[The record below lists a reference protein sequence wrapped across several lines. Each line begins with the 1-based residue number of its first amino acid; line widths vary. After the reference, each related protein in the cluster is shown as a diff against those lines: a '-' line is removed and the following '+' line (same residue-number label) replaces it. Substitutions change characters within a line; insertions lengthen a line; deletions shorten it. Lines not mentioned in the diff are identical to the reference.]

1 VRAREYLEQHLKAV
15 LSEMGMPWPDKT
27 VIEPPK
33 DKRFGDLATN
43 VAMVLAGQTR
53 SNPRELAVR
62 LSQALLSHGPEI
74 ASPEIISVDVAGPGF
89 LNITFSPDFWRRTVS
104 EVQDAGARYG
114 ASNMG
119 AGKKVNVEYVSA
131 NPTGPLHI
139 GHGRGAAI
147 GDSLT
152 RILRFMGYE
161 VGTEY
166 YLNDAGRQMR
176 LLGQS
181 VLARLREIQGGDGTF
196 PPFPEDGYKGEY
208 IKEIAQEAIVA
219 MGEKASEM
227 GEDETVEFC
236 RIFATDSILKGI
248 RHDLEEFRVEH
259 QKWFS
264 ESTLLDSGAVEQTFD
279 HLKEKKLAWEE
290 DGAFWFKS
298 TDFGD
303 DKDRVLRKSDGYL
316 TYFASDIAYHEN
328 KFARGFDLAV
338 DIWGADH
345 HGYIPRVKA
354 AVQAL
359 GKDPEDFQV
368 ILVQLVN
375 LLRGGEQIAM
385 STRAGQFETLADVC
399 AEVGV
404 DAARFIFLSRKS
416 DSPLD
421 FDLELVKRRTMDNP
435 VYYVQYAHARICS
448 VLRKAVEQDIPVP
461 EPGTPAPARLDTPE
475 DLNLLK
481 ALEQFPDVLQS
492 AVRTLSPH
500 HVSYYVVELAGLLH
514 RYYSVNSVLAAPDA
528 ETVQARLILLMAVAR
543 VLDTGL
549 DLLGVTAPE
558 RM

>member
-1 VRAREYLEQHLKAV
+1 MRAREYLEQHLKDV
-15 LSEMGMPWPDKT
+15 LSELAMPWPEKT

-43 VAMVLAGQTR
+43 VAMVLAGETR
-53 SNPRELAVR
+53 SNPRELATR
-62 LSQALLSHGPEI
+62 LSQALINRDPEI
-74 ASPEIISVDVAGPGF
+74 AAVEVAGPGF
-89 LNITFSPDFWRRTVS
+89 LNITFSPAFWRRTVS
-104 EVQDAGARYG
+104 DVFAAGARYG
-114 ASNMG
+114 ATEMG
-119 AGKKVNVEYVSA
+119 EDKKVNVEYVSA

-152 RILRFMGYE
+152 RILRFMGYQ

-176 LLGQS
+176 ILGQS

-196 PPFPEDGYKGEY
+196 PEDGYKGEY
-208 IKEIAQEAIVA
+208 IKDIAQEALSALGKRV
-219 MGEKASEM
+219 EEM
-227 GEDETVEFC
+227 EEDEAVDFC
-236 RIFATDSILKGI
+236 RTFATDSILKGI
-248 RHDLEEFRVEH
+248 RRDLEEFRVEH
-259 QKWFS
+259 QTWFS
-264 ESTLLDSGAVEQTFD
+264 ESSLLDSGAVDRTFD

-316 TYFASDIAYHEN
+316 TYFASDIAYHED
-328 KFARGFDLAV
+328 KFDRGFDLAV

-345 HGYIPRVKA
+345 HGYIPRMKA
-354 AVQAL
+354 AAQAL
-359 GKDPEDFQV
+359 GKAPEDLQV

-375 LLRGGEQIAM
+375 LLRGGEQVAM
-385 STRAGQFETLADVC
+385 STRAGKFETLADVC

-421 FDLELVKRRTMDNP
+421 FDLELVKRRTMENP

-448 VLRKAVEQDIPVP
+448 VLRKAVEQGIPIPQPDDPV
-461 EPGTPAPARLDTPE
+461 PARLDTPE

-492 AVRTLSPH
+492 AVRSLSPH

-514 RYYSVNSVLAAPDA
+514 RYYTVNSVLAAPDK
-528 ETVQARLILLMAVAR
+528 ETIQARLILLMAVAR
-543 VLDTGL
+543 VLATGL
-549 DLLGVTAPE
+549 DLLGVAAPE